1 MYGGRPAAEQL
12 AAHADLPVQS
22 SAASRAAMLNQALAA
37 ENQVLKA
44 KGVDLEMQPMVS
56 SEEVRLR
63 VGSEPAEHVM

>member
-1 MYGGRPAAEQL
+1 MRKRPAAEQL
-12 AAHADLPVQS
+12 AAHADPPMQS

-56 SEEVRLR
+56 SEAVRLR
-63 VGSEPAEHVM
+63 VGSEPAEHMM

>member
-1 MYGGRPAAEQL
+1 MRKRPASEQR
-12 AAHADLPVQS
+12 AAHADPPVQS

-37 ENQVLKA
+37 ENQVLKG
-44 KGVDLEMQPMVS
+44 KGLDLEMQSMVS